1 MTWTNGRRLATI
13 SATNDHAALSFTYDS
28 DGLRLKK
35 IVGTGSSEV
44 EHRYTWQGSKLIAEQ
59 YGTTTLE
66 FFYDESGA
74 PYALL
79 VRDTST
85 ATPTETWYYYVTNLQ
100 GDVMQI
106 LDASGNTVATY
117 TYNAW
122 GEVLNLTNNTSAN
135 IGDLNPIRYRGYY
148 YDTETGF
155 YYLKSRYYDPKI
167 CRFINLDG
175 LASTGQG
182 FLGANMFVYCL
193 NEPSNTRDDKG
204 DRPSFDV
211 LLSDSG
217 QQTDAGKAFIRQI
230 EVRMENANRLASLP
244 AVGGVG
250 LSGAA
255 GFGLMYTGSVAFVS
269 DKNGNYGIALTP
281 GFGGGFGKSIGVS
294 LYTSKD
300 VNHFVNLDLRDRIR
314 TDAILGISFK
324 SDNGR
329 PFITPL
335 GELLVRRIPPKLKRE
350 LLVDSDLLCCYVSYM
365 NKNEFGKDW
374 FPFTYLYKQ
383 SDYIDYFTRLNS
395 KKYFNKIKKVFDVDS
410 ADEFKEKVLSTHDT
424 LLFSRGVRFG
434 NAWGDCVEPVESY
447 IDLDKICNER

>member
-1 MTWTNGRRLATI
+1 MTGTPSPMTPSATRPPGTTGAAVTWTNGRRLTTI

-300 VNHFVNLDLRDRIR
+300 VNTIFELSNFDCTAGGSLMFLGYERSLSGDSQSFSVWRPSIKLGGEFHVTVNYTFVI
-314 TDAILGISFK
+314 
-324 SDNGR
+324 
-329 PFITPL
+329 
-335 GELLVRRIPPKLKRE
+335 
-350 LLVDSDLLCCYVSYM
+350 
-365 NKNEFGKDW
+365 
-374 FPFTYLYKQ
+374 
-383 SDYIDYFTRLNS
+383 
-395 KKYFNKIKKVFDVDS
+395 
-410 ADEFKEKVLSTHDT
+410 VLH
-424 LLFSRGVRFG
+424 RGG
-434 NAWGDCVEPVESY
+434 
-447 IDLDKICNER
+447 